1 MKRLRQTGQFK
12 KDLKRYANRP
22 GKMKKLLEVLA
33 FLRNDITLSE
43 HYKAHTLTGDYSG
56 CMECHI
62 EGDFLLIWIDE
73 ESDTIGLLRLGSHS
87 ELFGKGTKR

>member
-12 KDLKRYANRP
+12 KNLKRYANRP
-22 GKMKKLLEVLA
+22 GKIQKLSEVL
-33 FLRNDITLSE
+33 TLLKSDVRLPDK
-43 HYKAHTLTGDYSG
+43 YKAHLLTGDYTG

-73 ESDTIGLLRLGSHS
+73 TSDTIGLLRLGSHS
-87 ELFGKGTKR
+87 DLFGKGPKR